1 MVVKKVPEEEA
12 EVVEA
17 EVMCLWFFIGKEGGK

>member
-1 MVVKKVPEEEA
+1 MVVKKVPEEA